1 MPPPMPDEYITSET
15 NIPPDVDTGEINIQ
29 ITDKETKE
37 IFSTRARISRDPDE
51 LTDPDPLTVMK
62 GPHENTE
69 EQWYIDILET
79 DPESGYIDRDV
90 LRTVMD
96 ETESDETVINTRSEE
111 VKTLLRYLVETGQYS
126 SISQASRTIMYEY
139 LTDNYADLVDEYVN
153 LKVKREQRK
162 LVGDDET

>member
-1 MPPPMPDEYITSET
+1 MSDEYVTSET
-15 NIPPDVDTGEINIQ
+15 NIPSNADNEEVNIQ

-37 IFSTRARISRDPDE
+37 IFNTRARISRDSED
-51 LTDPDPLTVMK
+51 LADPVPLTVVK

-79 DPESGYIDRDV
+79 DPESGYVDRDA

-96 ETESDETVINTRSEE
+96 ETEDDETVINTRSEE
-111 VKTLLRYLVETGQYS
+111 VKTLLRYLVETGEYS
-126 SISQASRTIMYEY
+126 SVSQASRTIMYEY
-139 LTDNYADLVDEYVN
+139 LTENHSELVDEYVD

-162 LVGDDET
+162 LVGDDDL